1 MNIYLF
7 FYKGDYDGPNIMI
20 IYIHK
25 PNMAQVVDVKLL
37 FFKQLSED
45 EIALAIKIH
54 SFPQWFVDIWIN
66 EPLRMGFKI
75 VQIKNEPKLYILY
88 RYPGCYGVQVAFEC
102 EAEQMTDDGSGMYRV
117 MDEIVDEAKRFD
129 QADIESIPS
138 SELGIY

>member
-1 MNIYLF
+1 
-7 FYKGDYDGPNIMI
+7 
-20 IYIHK
+20 
-25 PNMAQVVDVKLL
+25 MAQIYAMKHL
-37 FFKQLSED
+37 FFKHLSED

-54 SFPQWFVDIWIN
+54 SFPQWIVDIWIN

-88 RYPGCYGVQVAFEC
+88 QYQSGYAIQVAFEC

-117 MDEIVDEAKRFD
+117 MDEMVDEAKMFD
-129 QADIESIPS
+129 QADVEPMPL